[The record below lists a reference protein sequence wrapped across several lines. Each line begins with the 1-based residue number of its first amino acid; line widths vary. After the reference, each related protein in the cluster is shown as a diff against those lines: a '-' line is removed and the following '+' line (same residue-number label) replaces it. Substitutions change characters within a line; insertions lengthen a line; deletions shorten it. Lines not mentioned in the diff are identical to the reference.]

1 MGIRVLKGGMMTTVQ
16 DLGRTGYQS
25 QGFSVSGVMDVRSFK
40 IANLLL
46 DNPENEAVL
55 EFTLIGPTLE
65 FTSETI
71 ISITGGDFRP
81 QINGKPAKM
90 YTAIYMH
97 RGDIL
102 TFGGARTG
110 TRGYIAFSSYLD
122 VPVVM
127 GSRST
132 NIKCQIGG
140 YKGRKLEDEDYIM
153 KSPVR
158 RIHKI
163 KTATIVKEVF
173 TDENLEK
180 LRDECENIRD
190 LSLIE
195 LLISTGMRVGELV
208 NLNINDLNFEDRS
221 CIVLGKG
228 NKEREVYFDAK
239 TKLHLKEYID
249 KRDDSN
255 DALFVS
261 MKEPHQRLSIS
272 GVELIVR
279 TLGMN
284 SNINKVHPH
293 KFRRTLATMA
303 IDKGMPVEQVQ
314 KLLGHVKIETTMHY
328 ALVNQSNV
336 KISHRRFIA

>member
-1 MGIRVLKGGMMTTVQ
+1 MKTEVISNITKDMEESLTDYQLNKLKESLIINFEGVEFIIKTDEFKHQEELDENKKMIDSFISSKQVEGCSKRTIKYYKEIIEKFVNNFDKSIKQISTNEIRNYLSNYKDNSSCGSTTIDNIRRVL
-16 DLGRTGYQS
+16 S
-25 QGFSVSGVMDVRSFK
+25 SFFSW
-40 IANLLL
+40 
-46 DNPENEAVL
+46 
-55 EFTLIGPTLE
+55 
-65 FTSETI
+65 
-71 ISITGGDFRP
+71 
-81 QINGKPAKM
+81 
-90 YTAIYMH
+90 
-97 RGDIL
+97 
-102 TFGGARTG
+102 
-110 TRGYIAFSSYLD
+110 
-122 VPVVM
+122 
-127 GSRST
+127 
-132 NIKCQIGG
+132 
-140 YKGRKLEDEDYIM
+140 LEDEDYII

-163 KTATIVKEVF
+163 KTAVVVKEVL
-173 TDENLEK
+173 TDENLEN
-180 LRDECENIRD
+180 LRDGCENIRD

-208 NLNINDLNFEDRS
+208 NLNISNLNFEDRS

-239 TKLHLKEYID
+239 TKLHLKEYIS
-249 KRDDSN
+249 KRNDSN

-261 MKEPHQRLSIS
+261 MREPHQRLSIS
-272 GVELIVR
+272 GIELIIR
-279 TLGMN
+279 TLGVN
-284 SNINKVHPH
+284 TSINKVHPH

>member
-1 MGIRVLKGGMMTTVQ
+1 MKTEVISSITKDMEGSLTDYQLNKLKESLIINFERVEFIIKTDELKHQKELDENKNMINSFISSKQVEGCSERTIKYYKEIIEKFVNDFDKSIKQISTNEIRNYLSDYKDSSSCGSTTIDNIRRVL
-16 DLGRTGYQS
+16 S
-25 QGFSVSGVMDVRSFK
+25 SFFSW
-40 IANLLL
+40 
-46 DNPENEAVL
+46 
-55 EFTLIGPTLE
+55 
-65 FTSETI
+65 
-71 ISITGGDFRP
+71 
-81 QINGKPAKM
+81 
-90 YTAIYMH
+90 
-97 RGDIL
+97 
-102 TFGGARTG
+102 
-110 TRGYIAFSSYLD
+110 
-122 VPVVM
+122 
-127 GSRST
+127 
-132 NIKCQIGG
+132 
-140 YKGRKLEDEDYIM
+140 LEDEDYIM

-163 KTATIVKEVF
+163 KTAVVVKEVL
-173 TDENLEK
+173 TDENLER

-190 LSLIE
+190 LSLVE

-208 NLNINDLNFEDRS
+208 NLNINSINFEDRS

-239 TKLHLKEYID
+239 TKLHLKEYIS
-249 KRDDSN
+249 KRNDSN

-261 MKEPHQRLSIS
+261 MRKPHQRLSIS
-272 GVELIVR
+272 GIELIIR
-279 TLGMN
+279 TLGIN

-336 KISHRRFIA
+336 KISHRRYIA

>member
-1 MGIRVLKGGMMTTVQ
+1 MKTEVISSITKDMKDSLTDYQLDRLKESLIINFERVEFIIKTDELKHKEELDENKKIIDSFISSKQVEGCSDRTIKYYREIIEKFSNSFDKSIKQLTTDEIRIYLSNYKEDSSCSSTTIDNIRRVL
-16 DLGRTGYQS
+16 S
-25 QGFSVSGVMDVRSFK
+25 SFFSW
-40 IANLLL
+40 
-46 DNPENEAVL
+46 
-55 EFTLIGPTLE
+55 
-65 FTSETI
+65 
-71 ISITGGDFRP
+71 
-81 QINGKPAKM
+81 
-90 YTAIYMH
+90 
-97 RGDIL
+97 
-102 TFGGARTG
+102 
-110 TRGYIAFSSYLD
+110 
-122 VPVVM
+122 
-127 GSRST
+127 
-132 NIKCQIGG
+132 
-140 YKGRKLEDEDYIM
+140 LEDEDYII

-163 KTATIVKEVF
+163 KTATIVKEVL

-249 KRDDSN
+249 KRNDSN

>member
-1 MGIRVLKGGMMTTVQ
+1 MKTEVISNITKDMEDSLTDYQLNKLKESLIINFERVEFIIKTDEIKHQEELEENKKMIDSFISSKQVEGCSDRTIKYYKEIIEKFVNDFDKSIKQISTNEIRNYLSNYKDNSSCGSTTIDNIRRVL
-16 DLGRTGYQS
+16 S
-25 QGFSVSGVMDVRSFK
+25 SFFSW
-40 IANLLL
+40 
-46 DNPENEAVL
+46 
-55 EFTLIGPTLE
+55 
-65 FTSETI
+65 
-71 ISITGGDFRP
+71 
-81 QINGKPAKM
+81 
-90 YTAIYMH
+90 
-97 RGDIL
+97 
-102 TFGGARTG
+102 
-110 TRGYIAFSSYLD
+110 
-122 VPVVM
+122 
-127 GSRST
+127 
-132 NIKCQIGG
+132 
-140 YKGRKLEDEDYIM
+140 LEDEDYII

-163 KTATIVKEVF
+163 KTAIVVKEVL
-173 TDENLEK
+173 TDENLER

-208 NLNINDLNFEDRS
+208 NLNINSLNFEDRS

-239 TKLHLKEYID
+239 TKLHLKEYIA
-249 KRDDSN
+249 KRNDSN
-255 DALFVS
+255 EALFVS
-261 MKEPHQRLSIS
+261 MREPHQRLSIS
-272 GVELIVR
+272 GIELIIR

-336 KISHRRFIA
+336 KISHRRFIAW

>member
-1 MGIRVLKGGMMTTVQ
+1 MKTEVISNITKDMEDSLTDYQLNKLKESLIINFEMVEFIIKTDELKHQEELDENKNMINSFISSKQVEGCSERTIKYYKEIIEKFVNNFDKSIKQISTNEIRSYLSNYKDNSSCGSTTIDNIRRVL
-16 DLGRTGYQS
+16 S
-25 QGFSVSGVMDVRSFK
+25 SFFSW
-40 IANLLL
+40 
-46 DNPENEAVL
+46 
-55 EFTLIGPTLE
+55 
-65 FTSETI
+65 
-71 ISITGGDFRP
+71 
-81 QINGKPAKM
+81 
-90 YTAIYMH
+90 
-97 RGDIL
+97 
-102 TFGGARTG
+102 
-110 TRGYIAFSSYLD
+110 
-122 VPVVM
+122 
-127 GSRST
+127 
-132 NIKCQIGG
+132 
-140 YKGRKLEDEDYIM
+140 LEDEDYII

-163 KTATIVKEVF
+163 KTAVVVKEVL
-173 TDENLEK
+173 TDENLER

-208 NLNINDLNFEDRS
+208 NLNISSLNFEDRS

-239 TKLHLKEYID
+239 TKLHLKEYIS
-249 KRDDSN
+249 KRNDSN

-272 GVELIVR
+272 GIELIIR
-279 TLGMN
+279 TLVIN

-314 KLLGHVKIETTMHY
+314 KLLGHVKIETTMNY

-336 KISHRRFIA
+336 KISHRRYIA

>member
-1 MGIRVLKGGMMTTVQ
+1 MKTEVISNITKDMEDSLTDYQLNKLKESLIINFEGVEFIIKTDELKHQEELDENKNMIDSFISSKQVEGCSERTIKYYKEIIEKFVNTFDKSIKQISTNEIRNYLSNYKDNSSCGTTTIDNIRRVL
-16 DLGRTGYQS
+16 S
-25 QGFSVSGVMDVRSFK
+25 SFFSW
-40 IANLLL
+40 
-46 DNPENEAVL
+46 
-55 EFTLIGPTLE
+55 
-65 FTSETI
+65 
-71 ISITGGDFRP
+71 
-81 QINGKPAKM
+81 
-90 YTAIYMH
+90 
-97 RGDIL
+97 
-102 TFGGARTG
+102 
-110 TRGYIAFSSYLD
+110 
-122 VPVVM
+122 
-127 GSRST
+127 
-132 NIKCQIGG
+132 
-140 YKGRKLEDEDYIM
+140 LEDEDYII

-163 KTATIVKEVF
+163 KTAVVVKEVL
-173 TDENLEK
+173 TDENLER

-208 NLNINDLNFEDRS
+208 NLNINSLNFEDRS

-239 TKLHLKEYID
+239 TKLHLKEYIS
-249 KRDDSN
+249 KRNDSN

-261 MKEPHQRLSIS
+261 MREPHQRLSIS
-272 GVELIVR
+272 GIELIIR
-279 TLGMN
+279 TLGIN

-314 KLLGHVKIETTMHY
+314 KLLGHVKIETTMNY

-336 KISHRRFIA
+336 KISHRRYIA

>member
-1 MGIRVLKGGMMTTVQ
+1 MKTEVISNITKDMEDSLTDYQLNKLKESLIINFEGVEFIIKTDELKHQEELDENKNMIDSFISSKQVEGCSERTIKYYKEIIEKFVNSFDKSIKQISTNEIRNYLSNYKDNSSCGSTTIDNIRRVL
-16 DLGRTGYQS
+16 S
-25 QGFSVSGVMDVRSFK
+25 SFFSW
-40 IANLLL
+40 
-46 DNPENEAVL
+46 
-55 EFTLIGPTLE
+55 
-65 FTSETI
+65 
-71 ISITGGDFRP
+71 
-81 QINGKPAKM
+81 
-90 YTAIYMH
+90 
-97 RGDIL
+97 
-102 TFGGARTG
+102 
-110 TRGYIAFSSYLD
+110 
-122 VPVVM
+122 
-127 GSRST
+127 
-132 NIKCQIGG
+132 
-140 YKGRKLEDEDYIM
+140 LEDEDYII

-163 KTATIVKEVF
+163 KTAVVVKEVL
-173 TDENLEK
+173 TDENLER

-208 NLNINDLNFEDRS
+208 NLNINSLNFEDRS

-239 TKLHLKEYID
+239 TKLHLKEYIS
-249 KRDDSN
+249 KRNDSN

-261 MKEPHQRLSIS
+261 MREPHQRLSIS
-272 GVELIVR
+272 GIELIIR
-279 TLGMN
+279 TLGVN

-336 KISHRRFIA
+336 KISHRRYIA

>member
-1 MGIRVLKGGMMTTVQ
+1 MKTDVISNITKDMEDSLTDYQLNKLKESLIINFEGVEFIVKTDELKHQEELDENKNMIDSFISSKQVEGCSERTIKYYKEIIEKFVNNFDKSIKQISTNDIRNYLSNYKDNSSCGSTTIDNIRRVL
-16 DLGRTGYQS
+16 S
-25 QGFSVSGVMDVRSFK
+25 SFFSW
-40 IANLLL
+40 
-46 DNPENEAVL
+46 
-55 EFTLIGPTLE
+55 
-65 FTSETI
+65 
-71 ISITGGDFRP
+71 
-81 QINGKPAKM
+81 
-90 YTAIYMH
+90 
-97 RGDIL
+97 
-102 TFGGARTG
+102 
-110 TRGYIAFSSYLD
+110 
-122 VPVVM
+122 
-127 GSRST
+127 
-132 NIKCQIGG
+132 
-140 YKGRKLEDEDYIM
+140 LEDEDYII

-163 KTATIVKEVF
+163 KTAVVVKEVL

-208 NLNINDLNFEDRS
+208 NLNISNLNFEDRS

-239 TKLHLKEYID
+239 TKLHLKEYIS
-249 KRDDSN
+249 KRNDSN

-272 GVELIVR
+272 GIELIIR
-279 TLGMN
+279 TLGIN
-284 SNINKVHPH
+284 SNIDKVHPH

-336 KISHRRFIA
+336 KISHRRYIA

>member
-1 MGIRVLKGGMMTTVQ
+1 MKTEVISNITKDMEDSLTDYQLNKLKESLIINFERLEFIIKTDELKHQEELDENKNMIESFISSKQVEGCSERTIKYYKDIIEKFVNSFDKSIKQISTNEIRNYLSNYKDNSSCGSITIDNIRRVL
-16 DLGRTGYQS
+16 S
-25 QGFSVSGVMDVRSFK
+25 SFFSW
-40 IANLLL
+40 
-46 DNPENEAVL
+46 
-55 EFTLIGPTLE
+55 
-65 FTSETI
+65 
-71 ISITGGDFRP
+71 
-81 QINGKPAKM
+81 
-90 YTAIYMH
+90 
-97 RGDIL
+97 
-102 TFGGARTG
+102 
-110 TRGYIAFSSYLD
+110 
-122 VPVVM
+122 
-127 GSRST
+127 
-132 NIKCQIGG
+132 
-140 YKGRKLEDEDYIM
+140 LEDEDYII
-153 KSPVR
+153 KSPIR

-163 KTATIVKEVF
+163 KTAVVIKEVL
-173 TDENLEK
+173 TDENLER

-208 NLNINDLNFEDRS
+208 NLNINSLNFEDRS

-239 TKLHLKEYID
+239 TKLHLKEYIS
-249 KRDDSN
+249 KRNDSN

-261 MKEPHQRLSIS
+261 MRKPHQRLSIS
-272 GVELIVR
+272 GIELIIR
-279 TLGMN
+279 TLGIN
-284 SNINKVHPH
+284 SNISKVHPH

>member
-1 MGIRVLKGGMMTTVQ
+1 MKTEVISSITKDMKDSLTDYQLDRLKESLIINFERVEFIIKTDELKHKEELDENKKIIDSFISSKQVEGCSDRTIKYYREIIEKFNNSFDKSIKQLTTDEIRIYLSNYKEDSSCSSTTIDNIRRVL
-16 DLGRTGYQS
+16 S
-25 QGFSVSGVMDVRSFK
+25 SFFSW
-40 IANLLL
+40 
-46 DNPENEAVL
+46 
-55 EFTLIGPTLE
+55 
-65 FTSETI
+65 
-71 ISITGGDFRP
+71 
-81 QINGKPAKM
+81 
-90 YTAIYMH
+90 
-97 RGDIL
+97 
-102 TFGGARTG
+102 
-110 TRGYIAFSSYLD
+110 
-122 VPVVM
+122 
-127 GSRST
+127 
-132 NIKCQIGG
+132 
-140 YKGRKLEDEDYIM
+140 LEDEDYII

-163 KTATIVKEVF
+163 KTATIVKEVL

-208 NLNINDLNFEDRS
+208 SLNINDLNFEDRS

-249 KRDDSN
+249 KRNDSN

>member
-1 MGIRVLKGGMMTTVQ
+1 MKTEVISNITKDMEDSLTDYQLNKLKESLIINFEGVEFIIKTDELKHQEELDENKNMIDSFISSKQVEGCSERTIKYYKEIIEKFVNSFDKSIKQISTNEIRNYLSNYKDNSSCGSTTIDNIRRVL
-16 DLGRTGYQS
+16 S
-25 QGFSVSGVMDVRSFK
+25 SFFSW
-40 IANLLL
+40 
-46 DNPENEAVL
+46 
-55 EFTLIGPTLE
+55 
-65 FTSETI
+65 
-71 ISITGGDFRP
+71 
-81 QINGKPAKM
+81 
-90 YTAIYMH
+90 
-97 RGDIL
+97 
-102 TFGGARTG
+102 
-110 TRGYIAFSSYLD
+110 
-122 VPVVM
+122 
-127 GSRST
+127 
-132 NIKCQIGG
+132 
-140 YKGRKLEDEDYIM
+140 LEDEDYII

-163 KTATIVKEVF
+163 KTAVVVKEVL

-208 NLNINDLNFEDRS
+208 NLNINSLNFEDRS

-239 TKLHLKEYID
+239 TKLHLKEYIS
-249 KRDDSN
+249 KRNDSN

-261 MKEPHQRLSIS
+261 MREPHQRLSIS
-272 GVELIVR
+272 CIELIIR
-279 TLGMN
+279 TLGVN

-314 KLLGHVKIETTMHY
+314 KLLGHVKIETTMNY

-336 KISHRRFIA
+336 KISHRRYIA

>member
-1 MGIRVLKGGMMTTVQ
+1 MKTEVISSITKDMEDSLTDYQLNKLKESLIINFERVEFIIKTDELKHQKELDENKNMINSFISSKQVEGCSERTIKYYKEIIEKFVNDFDKSIKQISTNEIRNYLSDYKDNSSCGSTTIDNIRRVL
-16 DLGRTGYQS
+16 S
-25 QGFSVSGVMDVRSFK
+25 SFFSW
-40 IANLLL
+40 
-46 DNPENEAVL
+46 
-55 EFTLIGPTLE
+55 
-65 FTSETI
+65 
-71 ISITGGDFRP
+71 
-81 QINGKPAKM
+81 
-90 YTAIYMH
+90 
-97 RGDIL
+97 
-102 TFGGARTG
+102 
-110 TRGYIAFSSYLD
+110 
-122 VPVVM
+122 
-127 GSRST
+127 
-132 NIKCQIGG
+132 
-140 YKGRKLEDEDYIM
+140 LEDEDYIM

-163 KTATIVKEVF
+163 KTAVVVKEVL
-173 TDENLEK
+173 TDENLER

-190 LSLIE
+190 LSLVE

-208 NLNINDLNFEDRS
+208 NLNINSINFEDRS

-239 TKLHLKEYID
+239 TKLRLKEYIS
-249 KRDDSN
+249 KRNDSN

-261 MKEPHQRLSIS
+261 MREPHQRLSIS
-272 GVELIVR
+272 GIELIIR
-279 TLGMN
+279 TLGIN

-336 KISHRRFIA
+336 KISHRRYIA

>member
-1 MGIRVLKGGMMTTVQ
+1 MKTEVISSITKDMEDSLTDYQLNKLKESLIINFERVEFIIKTDELEHQKELDENNDMINSLISSKQVEGCSERTIKYYKEIIEKFVNDFDKSIKQISTNEIRNYLSEYKDNSSCGSTTIDNIRRVL
-16 DLGRTGYQS
+16 S
-25 QGFSVSGVMDVRSFK
+25 SFFSW
-40 IANLLL
+40 
-46 DNPENEAVL
+46 
-55 EFTLIGPTLE
+55 
-65 FTSETI
+65 
-71 ISITGGDFRP
+71 
-81 QINGKPAKM
+81 
-90 YTAIYMH
+90 
-97 RGDIL
+97 
-102 TFGGARTG
+102 
-110 TRGYIAFSSYLD
+110 
-122 VPVVM
+122 
-127 GSRST
+127 
-132 NIKCQIGG
+132 
-140 YKGRKLEDEDYIM
+140 LEDEDYIM
-153 KSPVR
+153 KSPIR

-163 KTATIVKEVF
+163 KTAVVVKEVL
-173 TDENLEK
+173 TDENLER

-190 LSLIE
+190 LSLVE

-208 NLNINDLNFEDRS
+208 NLNINSINFEDRS

-239 TKLHLKEYID
+239 TKLHLKEYIS
-249 KRDDSN
+249 KRNDSN

-272 GVELIVR
+272 GIELIIR
-279 TLGMN
+279 TLGIN

-336 KISHRRFIA
+336 KISHRKYIA